1 MEGSSAADARSTL
14 VVAGRL
20 MLPLCLTL
28 GPMLLIWAASEEGS
42 VRYICG
48 GVGAVAL
55 IVGAVSRMVAWDRL
69 PAGIL
74 PGLVAVAAAA
84 CGALAYVAPE
94 KPVTIGITT
103 LAVLWLASALPG
115 QAAAAAT
122 VTVGVFYTVATM
134 LSPGHGL
141 SVGLL
146 ISVMTVVTTGVLA
159 QMLQRAL
166 ATERRTSA
174 EAQQAAAERELAARR
189 AEDELQQQQRRRVA
203 EDLAAHAQLLEQIL
217 GLATDLSQSANSV
230 RAESESVASATHEMT
245 ASVHSLSETAHR
257 SSSVSDQVGAKADG
271 ASSVMQRL
279 STASAEIMGASAVI
293 QGIAEQTNLLALN
306 ATIEAARAGEAGR
319 GFAVVA
325 SEVKDLAQQSGAN
338 ADRIT
343 TTLEDVRALV
353 GQAVQEVVGIATS
366 MTELQEHN
374 SSLASA
380 VEEQATTLQQINR
393 SVATTTGNVSEMAD
407 RIAELRS
414 VCATA

>member
-1 MEGSSAADARSTL
+1 MEQSSAGDARGTL

-28 GPMLLIWAASEEGS
+28 GPMLLIWAASEAGS
-42 VRYICG
+42 VRYIGG

-69 PAGIL
+69 PAGVL
-74 PGLVAVAAAA
+74 PGLVAVAACA

-94 KPVTIGITT
+94 KPVTIGIAA
-103 LAVLWLASALPG
+103 LAALWLASALTG

-122 VTVGVFYTVATM
+122 VAVGVFYAVATV
-134 LSPGHGL
+134 LSPSHGL

-146 ISVMTVVTTGVLA
+146 ISVMTIVTTGVLA
-159 QMLQRAL
+159 QMLQSAL
-166 ATERRTSA
+166 AAERRKSA
-174 EAQQAAAERELAARR
+174 ETQRAAAERELAARR
-189 AEDELQQQQRRRVA
+189 AEDELRQQQSRRVA
-203 EDLAAHAQLLEQIL
+203 EDLTARSRLLEQIL
-217 GLATDLSQSANSV
+217 GLATDLSESANSV
-230 RAESESVASATHEMT
+230 RAESESVAAATHEMT
-245 ASVHSLSETAHR
+245 VSVDSLSETAHR
-257 SSSVSDQVGAKADG
+257 TRSVSDLVGTKADG

-279 STASAEIMGASAVI
+279 SAASAEIMGASAII

-306 ATIEAARAGEAGR
+306 ATIEAARAGDAGR
-319 GFAVVA
+319 GFGVVA

-343 TTLEDVRALV
+343 TTLEDVRTLV
-353 GQAVQEVVGIATS
+353 GQAVQEVVGIAAS

-393 SVATTTGNVSEMAD
+393 SVAATTGNVSEMAD

-414 VCATA
+414 VCVTA